1 MSDFTENV
9 WIIQVLQLE
18 NAECYHLLKK
28 CACFLRILIP
38 LVYSQLH
45 HSKSRLDVA
54 LYSLVC
60 WLATLHIAGELKL
73 DDHCGPFQPRPFYDS
88 VKSQHGRNK
97 DFRND
102 LLCSHPGASRRITW
116 PNSF

>member
-1 MSDFTENV
+1 V
-9 WIIQVLQLE
+9 VLG
-18 NAECYHLLKK
+18 
-28 CACFLRILIP
+28 
-38 LVYSQLH
+38 
-45 HSKSRLDVA
+45 
-54 LYSLVC
+54 SLVW
-60 WLATLHIAGELKL
+60 WLATLHMAGGLKL